1 MKPGPASEPQGF
13 AIPLMFSKHRIVIQ
27 PQQ

>member
-1 MKPGPASEPQGF
+1 MKPGPAASRRGF
-13 AIPLMFSKHRIVIQ
+13 AIPPMFSKHRIVIQ